1 MAAAAPAGG
10 EFVEGWLVAQV
21 LGEGAYGEVR
31 LLVNSGSG
39 ACVALKTVRAAP
51 DSDALAAAAR
61 EAALHRALR
70 HPHVLRCLG
79 ARAAPPHHY
88 MFLEYAQGGELFDRI
103 EPDRGMCATLARRY
117 WRQILQGLSYLH
129 SRGVAHR
136 DLKPENVL
144 LDDRDQ
150 VKISDF
156 GLATLF
162 RHGSRERLLSRV
174 CGTLPYAA
182 PEVLRAAAA
191 PYRAPPADLWAAALL
206 LLAMLAGGTYRAPP
220 ADLWAAALLLLA
232 MLAGEL
238 PWERAHPSDARYSAW
253 SSGASD
259 AGPWRKLSG
268 AARALLAAALR
279 AEPPR
284 RAALPDLLHHPW
296 MSEHDELPERSTGQ
310 YTVGCPAPRAR
321 CSPPRCA
328 PSRRAAPRCP
338 TCCTTP
344 GERARRAARERE
356 EHRSVHCGLSGAAR
370 ALLAAALRAEPPRRA
385 ALPDLLHHPW
395 MSEHDELPERE
406 RSTATTNGCRLS
418 YTLHSFEQST
428 GILSEPR
435 SRDARAWCSQPA
447 TRPEAEEASG
457 PDEPDGDVALLVHSQ
472 PAAAGDLLL
481 SQATQATQAQGGVVA
496 RLVRRMTRVWLRGD
510 ERHALGALT
519 AALDARGMAWRR
531 LPQSPHLL
539 AVECGGDVRMR
550 AWAVRARP
558 AGAGPGPGQGDAGL
572 TLLEFRRSRGCGLA
586 FKRRFLQLRA
596 ALAPLAAPPPAE
608 PGADLVAPPLQP
620 RPVPVPMDTDH

>member
-1 MAAAAPAGG
+1 MAAGGGG

-39 ACVALKTVRAAP
+39 ACVALKTVRASP
-51 DSDALAAAAR
+51 DSDALTAAAR

-117 WRQILQGLSYLH
+117 WRQILRGLSYLH

-162 RHGSRERLLSRV
+162 RHGSRERLLSRL

-182 PEVLRAAAA
+182 PEVLRAATA
-191 PYRAPPADLWAAALL
+191 PYRAPPADLWAAALV
-206 LLAMLAGGTYRAPP
+206 
-220 ADLWAAALLLLA
+220 LLA

-238 PWERAHPSDARYSAW
+238 PWERAHPSDARFSCW
-253 SSGASD
+253 SSGARD
-259 AGPWRKLSG
+259 GGGGGGPWRKLSAG
-268 AARALLAAALR
+268 ARELLACALHLDAKKR
-279 AEPPR
+279 AT
-284 RAALPDLLHHPW
+284 LDDLLHHVW
-296 MSEHDELPERSTGQ
+296 MSEHDELPKR
-310 YTVGCPAPRAR
+310 
-321 CSPPRCA
+321 
-328 PSRRAAPRCP
+328 
-338 TCCTTP
+338 TT
-344 GERARRAARERE
+344 
-356 EHRSVHCGLSGAAR
+356 
-370 ALLAAALRAEPPRRA
+370 
-385 ALPDLLHHPW
+385 
-395 MSEHDELPERE
+395 
-406 RSTATTNGCRLS
+406 
-418 YTLHSFEQST
+418 
-428 GILSEPR
+428 
-435 SRDARAWCSQPA
+435 DARTWCSQPA
-447 TRPEAEEASG
+447 ARASSAAL
-457 PDEPDGDVALLVHSQ
+457 DETDCSVALLVHSQ
-472 PAAAGDLLL
+472 PTAARDLLL
-481 SQATQATQAQGGVVA
+481 SQVTQATQGGAGAGVVA
-496 RLVRRMTRVWLRGD
+496 RLVRRMTRVWVRGD
-510 ERHALGALT
+510 ERRALAALT

-531 LPQSPHLL
+531 LHSPHLL

-558 AGAGPGPGQGDAGL
+558 AAGEERDTGL

-586 FKRRFLQLRA
+586 FKRRFLELRA
-596 ALAPLAAPPPAE
+596 ALAPLAALPPAE
-608 PGADLVAPPLQP
+608 PAADLVAPPLELTP
-620 RPVPVPMDTDH
+620 APVEPMDTDR

>member
-1 MAAAAPAGG
+1 MAAAEPAGGG

-39 ACVALKTVRAAP
+39 ACVALKTVRAPP

-117 WRQILQGLSYLH
+117 WRQILRGLSYLH

-150 VKISDF
+150 VKISDL

-162 RHGSRERLLSRV
+162 RRGSRERLLGRV

-182 PEVLRAAAA
+182 PEVLRAA
-191 PYRAPPADLWAAALL
+191 RAP
-206 LLAMLAGGTYRAPP
+206 YRAPP

-238 PWERAHPSDARYSAW
+238 PWERAHPSDERFSCW

-259 AGPWRKLSG
+259 GGPWRKLSG
-268 AARALLAAALR
+268 GARSLLASALHLDANKR
-279 AEPPR
+279 AT
-284 RAALPDLLHHPW
+284 LDDLLQHPW
-296 MSEHDELPERSTGQ
+296 MSERDELPERT
-310 YTVGCPAPRAR
+310 TE
-321 CSPPRCA
+321 
-328 PSRRAAPRCP
+328 SR
-338 TCCTTP
+338 T
-344 GERARRAARERE
+344 
-356 EHRSVHCGLSGAAR
+356 
-370 ALLAAALRAEPPRRA
+370 
-385 ALPDLLHHPW
+385 
-395 MSEHDELPERE
+395 
-406 RSTATTNGCRLS
+406 
-418 YTLHSFEQST
+418 
-428 GILSEPR
+428 
-435 SRDARAWCSQPA
+435 WCSQPA
-447 TRPEAEEASG
+447 ARPPAAAL
-457 PDEPDGDVALLVHSQ
+457 DETDGAVALLVHSQ
-472 PAAAGDLLL
+472 PAAPRDLLL
-481 SQATQATQAQGGVVA
+481 SQATQGGGGVVA

-510 ERHALGALT
+510 ERGALLALT

-558 AGAGPGPGQGDAGL
+558 ADGERVAGL

-596 ALAPLAAPPPAE
+596 ALAAHAAPPPAD
-608 PGADLVAPPLQP
+608 PAADLVAPPLHP
-620 RPVPVPMDTDH
+620 HPEPMDADP